1 MIERLMAPGTF
12 HQAPYCHAARAG
24 DFLFVT
30 GQIAADPD
38 TGEYV
43 LGDIE
48 TETRR
53 VMDNLAIVLESAG
66 FSLRDVVSARAF
78 LTRFEDESAAFSGFY
93 PEYGGDSLPTRTPM
107 GGPAGAAGGGVG
119 GALAASRAGGRR
131 AAPYG
136 PMPPDRRYRK
146 APALAEA

>member
-30 GQIAADPD
+30 GQVAADPD

-53 VMDNLAIVLESAG
+53 VMDNLTIVLETAG
-66 FSLRDVVSARAF
+66 MSLRDVVTARAF
-78 LTRFEDESAAFSGFY
+78 LTRFEEEYDAFNRVY
-93 PEYGGDSLPTRTPM
+93 TEYMGEFLPTRTTI
-107 GGPAGAAGGGVG
+107 GVT
-119 GALAASRAGGRR
+119 ALAAGARVEVDLVAYRA
-131 AAPYG
+131 
-136 PMPPDRRYRK
+136 
-146 APALAEA
+146 